1 MKAIKH
7 EVHEDKKYNHKYFSV
22 LIQDK
27 KIKVWVDV
35 SVEDKDLSI
44 DWNKYIFY
52 LTDEEDVKIKQYQE
66 AYTDEAGCY
75 NADACF
81 SLATSYLEEQKLIY
95 QSNQGNWFLYPSKEE
110 IEEEMNLHNED
121 EVGIDNQW
129 SFEDAEYHLLL
140 SDKYYY

>member
-7 EVHEDKKYNHKYFSV
+7 EVHNESTDSKYFSV

-52 LTDEEDVKIKQYQE
+52 LDSEENVKIKQYQE
-66 AYTDEAGCY
+66 DCD

-81 SLATSYLEEQKLIY
+81 SLANSYLEKQNLIY
-95 QSNQGNWFLYPSKEE
+95 QSNIGNWFLYPSKEE
-110 IEEEMNLHNED
+110 ITDEMNWHNED
-121 EVGIDNQW
+121 EVGIDSQW

-140 SDKYYY
+140 SDKYY

>member
-7 EVHEDKKYNHKYFSV
+7 EVHEDKNYNSKYFSV
-22 LIQDK
+22 LIKDK
-27 KIKVWVDV
+27 DIEVWVDV

-44 DWNKYIFY
+44 DWNKYIFH

-66 AYTDEAGCY
+66 AYTDEVGCY

-95 QSNQGNWFLYPSKEE
+95 QSNKGNWFLYPSKEE
-110 IEEEMNLHNED
+110 IEEEMNSHNED

-140 SDKYYY
+140 SDKFY

>member
-7 EVHEDKKYNHKYFSV
+7 EVHEDKKYNSKYFSV
-22 LIQDK
+22 LIKDK
-27 KIKVWVDV
+27 DIEVWVDV

-44 DWNKYIFY
+44 DWNKYIFFTY
-52 LTDEEDVKIKQYQE
+52 LEEDVRLKHYQE
-66 AYTDEAGCY
+66 AHNDEAGAY

-81 SLATSYLEEQKLIY
+81 SLATSYLEEKELIY
-95 QSNQGNWFLYPSKEE
+95 QSNKGNWFLYPSKEE

-140 SDKYYY
+140 SDKYY

>member
-7 EVHEDKKYNHKYFSV
+7 EVHNEGTDNKYFSV

-44 DWNKYIFY
+44 DWNKYIFH
-52 LTDEEDVKIKQYQE
+52 LWNEEDVKVRDYQD
-66 AYTDEAGCY
+66 ACNDEAGAY
-75 NADACF
+75 NCDACF
-81 SLATSYLEEQKLIY
+81 SLATSYLEEQELIY
-95 QSNQGNWFLYPSKEE
+95 QSNKGNWFLYPSKEE
-110 IEEEMNLHNED
+110 IKEEMESHNQD

-129 SFEDAEYHLLL
+129 SYEDAEFHLLL
-140 SDKYYY
+140 SDKYY